1 MHRELLL
8 ITALL
13 SNIFRRST
21 QNVINSYLE
30 LKSVEIEIVSE
41 YLSPDIWYINKVLH
55 TSFLKTLSI
64 QHCFDQISMIKM
76 IRNENYQNLLFVI
89 LAAFQIT

>member
-41 YLSPDIWYINKVLH
+41 YLSPDI
-55 TSFLKTLSI
+55 
-64 QHCFDQISMIKM
+64 
-76 IRNENYQNLLFVI
+76 
-89 LAAFQIT
+89 